1 MVPIWYS
8 VKEHEMSYFHKFVDF
23 STAIAYHTIKNDLPL
38 FQQIADMLTKI
49 GLVGTRQAFDKH

>member
-1 MVPIWYS
+1 
-8 VKEHEMSYFHKFVDF
+8 MSYFHKFVDF

-38 FQQIADMLTKI
+38 FQQIADLLIKI